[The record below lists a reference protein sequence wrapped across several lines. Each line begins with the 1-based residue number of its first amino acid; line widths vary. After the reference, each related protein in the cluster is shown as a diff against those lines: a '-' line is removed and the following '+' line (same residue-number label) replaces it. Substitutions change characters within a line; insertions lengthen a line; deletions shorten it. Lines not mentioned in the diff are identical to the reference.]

1 MNAVD
6 IIRFFETKYPKDLA
20 YDWDNVGIQLGTL
33 NQQTKKVLVTLDITK
48 KVVKEAINHKVD
60 LIISHHPLMFKPVK
74 NIIFDSPNGWIIKNL
89 VQHNITVY
97 SAHTN
102 FDVAD
107 GGMNDVLANALNIS
121 NPTLMDEIDNIGR
134 FGNVDEI
141 EFSDF
146 VQFVKKTFKLETVKV
161 IGNDKKK
168 VSKVGISGGSGSHHM
183 YAAKKKNCD
192 VYITGD
198 ITYHTALDAIQ
209 LGMTLID
216 VGHHIEVIFI
226 DHISNMLQRQF
237 PEVEFIKSTVDTNPY
252 KEF

>member
-1 MNAVD
+1 MNSIEIVKY
-6 IIRFFETKYPKDLA
+6 FENKYPTDLA
-20 YDWDNVGIQLGTL
+20 YDWDNVGLQIGTL
-33 NQQTKKVLVTLDITK
+33 NQNAKKVLVTLDVTK
-48 KVVKEAINHKVD
+48 KVVKEAIQNKVD

-74 NIIFDSPNGWIIKNL
+74 NIVFDSPNGWIIKNL
-89 VQHNITVY
+89 IQHNIAVY

-102 FDVAD
+102 FDVAE
-107 GGMNDVLANALNIS
+107 GGMNDFLAQALNIQ
-121 NPTLMDEIDNIGR
+121 NPQLMDEVDNIGR
-134 FGNVDEI
+134 FGKVDEI
-141 EFSDF
+141 EFNE
-146 VQFVKKTFKLETVKV
+146 FVKHVKETFNLETVKV
-161 IGNDKKK
+161 IGNTKKS
-168 VSKVGISGGSGSHHM
+168 VTTVGISGGSGSHHM

-226 DHISNMLQRQF
+226 EEVANLLQVRF
-237 PEVEFIKSTVDTNPY
+237 PEVEFIQSQIDTNPY